1 MDAIAVPSLGHHIK
15 HCFSLDANDSP
26 TVRSRHRSA
35 TPRTGALLGDVYM
48 LDDLF
53 FVFLSTILL
62 VTTVGAWHSEN
73 ERGMKGLG
81 RLEMPVRG
89 KDLCRNSNVIL
100 L

>member
-53 FVFLSTILL
+53 FFCFPLYDLTRHNSRRM
-62 VTTVGAWHSEN
+62 A
-73 ERGMKGLG
+73 LG
-81 RLEMPVRG
+81 
-89 KDLCRNSNVIL
+89 K
-100 L
+100 